1 MTRNDAPLESDSTT
15 EPERIPNLYPSTA
28 VDRASLNEPAFA
40 PVSPTERER
49 LSALMSKETVG
60 GALLVGA
67 AIIAIILANSPLS
80 GWYEGLRD
88 TIVGVNFGAWEF
100 SMSLGHWA
108 ADGFLAVFFFLAG
121 LELKREFV
129 AGDLRNP
136 ARAVVPVAA
145 AFGGVAVPA
154 LIYFAFTAGTGL
166 ERGWAIPTA
175 TDIAFAIAVLA
186 VVGSRLPL
194 ALRTFLLTLAVVD
207 DLIAIV
213 IIAVFYPSDF
223 DLGYLLA
230 AFIPLALYALIA
242 HRRRELFRLDKGAA
256 WFVLLPIGVVCWA
269 LVYLSG
275 VHATIAG
282 VLLGFA
288 VPVHAANMRRAAAA
302 GPTADAPRADD
313 GPGLAEIFEHRFRPL
328 SAGICVPIFAYF
340 SAGVS
345 FSGFTDLS
353 AALTPVTIGI
363 ALGLVLGKPIGI
375 TLAVWLTT
383 RVRRINLDPAI
394 RWPDVFALATVAG
407 IGFTVSLLIAELS
420 FPVGHPEHEGAKIA
434 ILVASTIAAVAGG
447 ALLAWRGRRHAAE
460 NADA

>member
-1 MTRNDAPLESDSTT
+1 MSNDASNAAPPSTDAPAT
-15 EPERIPNLYPSTA
+15 GAAPIPNEHPSTA
-28 VDRASLNEPAFA
+28 VDRASLHEPAFS

-67 AIIAIILANSPLS
+67 AILAVILANSPLAA
-80 GWYEGLRD
+80 WYEGLRE
-88 TIVGVNFGAWEF
+88 TVAGVRFGDWEF
-100 SMSLGHWA
+100 SMSLSHWA

-129 AGDLRNP
+129 AGDLSNP

-213 IIAVFYPSDF
+213 IIAVFYPSDLHF
-223 DLGYLLA
+223 GYLLGA
-230 AFIPLALYALIA
+230 LVPLALYALIA
-242 HRRRELFRLDKGAA
+242 HRRRELFRLDRGAA
-256 WFVLLPIGVVCWA
+256 WFVLLPIGLVCWG

-288 VPVHAANMRRAAAA
+288 VPVHAAHSRGGAND
-302 GPTADAPRADD
+302 PTREP

-328 SAGICVPIFAYF
+328 SAGICVPIFAFF

-345 FSGFTDLS
+345 FAGFTDP
-353 AALTPVTIGI
+353 AAAFTPVTLGI

-375 TLAVWLTT
+375 TLTVWLTT
-383 RVRRINLDPAI
+383 RVRQINLDPAI
-394 RWPDVFALATVAG
+394 RWADVFALATVAG

-434 ILVASTIAAVAGG
+434 ILVASTVAAFAGG
-447 ALLAWRGRRHAAE
+447 ALLAWRGRRHAA
-460 NADA
+460 AGASA